1 MPSYQ
6 YMLYLFQVDVF
17 DESNDCTKKPAWLWK
32 QIDGTSATNLTATVV
47 FGNREQMFT
56 ALQNSGLLDS
66 TNLGMADRAFRD
78 RALTN
83 LQVEVP
89 FGREKSITPNLQ
101 PGPGYVS
108 PTPEFAAKV
117 ANLGKKK
124 PL

>member
-17 DESNDCTKKPAWLWK
+17 DESNECTKKPAWLWK

-47 FGNREQMFT
+47 FDNREQMFT
-56 ALQNSGLLDS
+56 ALQNSSLLDS
-66 TNLGMADRAFRD
+66 TNLGVADKAFGDRAF
-78 RALTN
+78 AN

-89 FGREKSITPNLQ
+89 FGREKAITPNLE
-101 PGPGYVS
+101 PGPGFVTPS
-108 PTPEFAAKV
+108 PEFAAKV

-124 PL
+124 LL

>member
-17 DESNDCTKKPAWLWK
+17 DESNECTKKPAWLWK
-32 QIDGTSATNLTATVV
+32 QIDGTSATNFTATVV
-47 FGNREQMFT
+47 FDNREQMFT

-66 TNLGMADRAFRD
+66 TNLGMADKAFRD
-78 RALTN
+78 RGLAN
-83 LQVEVP
+83 LQVEVL
-89 FGREKSITPNLQ
+89 FGRQMAMTPNLE

-108 PTPEFAAKV
+108 PSPEFAAKV

>member
-6 YMLYLFQVDVF
+6 YMLYLFQVDGF
-17 DESNDCTKKPAWLWK
+17 DESGDSTKKPAWLWK
-32 QIDGTSATNLTATVV
+32 QIDGTSAMNLTAIVV
-47 FGNREQMFT
+47 FDNREQMFT

-66 TNLGMADRAFRD
+66 TNLGVADKAFRD
-78 RALTN
+78 RAFAN

-89 FGREKSITPNLQ
+89 FGREKAITPNLE

-108 PTPEFAAKV
+108 PSPKFAAKV

>member
-17 DESNDCTKKPAWLWK
+17 DGSGERTKKPAWHWK

-47 FGNREQMFT
+47 FDSREQMFT
-56 ALQNSGLLDS
+56 ALQNSGLVDS
-66 TNLGMADRAFRD
+66 TNLGVADKAFRD
-78 RALTN
+78 GAFAN

-89 FGREKSITPNLQ
+89 FGREKAITPNLK

-108 PTPEFAAKV
+108 PSPEFAAKV

>member
-1 MPSYQ
+1 
-6 YMLYLFQVDVF
+6 MLYLFQVDVF
-17 DESNDCTKKPAWLWK
+17 DESGECTKRPAWHWK

-66 TNLGMADRAFRD
+66 TNLGVADTAFRD
-78 RALTN
+78 RALAN

-89 FGREKSITPNLQ
+89 FGREKAITPNLK

-108 PTPEFAAKV
+108 PSPEFAAKV
-117 ANLGKKK
+117 ANFGKKK